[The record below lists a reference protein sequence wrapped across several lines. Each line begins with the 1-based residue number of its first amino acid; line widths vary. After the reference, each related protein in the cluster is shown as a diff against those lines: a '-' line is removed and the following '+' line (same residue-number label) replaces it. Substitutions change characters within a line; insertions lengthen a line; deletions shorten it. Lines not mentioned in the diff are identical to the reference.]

1 MMTEPT
7 FTIRGATE
15 DDYEGVHAILTSPH
29 IMQGTLRVPLAST
42 DYSKARLSPRN
53 GVHQIVAVDNET
65 EEIVGFGEL
74 ITTPD
79 EPRARH
85 AGEIDL
91 VAVSEESQSQ
101 GVGSALMDS
110 MIDLADN
117 WLDLKRLSLIAFVG
131 NDRAIALYERLG
143 FEREGIMRRV
153 GYGDGDWMD
162 AVMMARLRD

>member
-1 MMTEPT
+1 MTEPT

-42 DYSKARLSPRN
+42 DYSKGRLSAKN
-53 GVHQIVAVDNET
+53 GVHQIVAVANDS

-91 VAVSEESQSQ
+91 VAVGEEWQSQ

-143 FEREGIMRRV
+143 FEREGLMRRV

>member
-1 MMTEPT
+1 MSPLLRSAEPPRT
-7 FTIRGATE
+7 TTRACTRSSPAPTSCRGPCGCPSRARTTRRPASRRAT
-15 DDYEGVHAILTSPH
+15 ACTRSS
-29 IMQGTLRVPLAST
+29 RST
-42 DYSKARLSPRN
+42 TR
-53 GVHQIVAVDNET
+53 T

-91 VAVSEESQSQ
+91 VAVSEDSQSQ